1 MSVETRVRAMGRS
14 TSTRDITTGR
24 RTNFTGYVPSKKNE
38 RLIVYESL
46 NERDFIARLEDNTS
60 VIRYDE
66 QPPTLVWSDG
76 TEIYETTFDFRYED
90 VDNRWTLAEVK
101 PLKKVIKHNLIE
113 LYAYARAYALRAGY
127 RGFELWT
134 EREIRAM
141 PQLANADAKMFQD
154 TPYWDEEHLLAVS
167 YAMRLAG
174 GRLTIRELRNRS
186 GLGENAYRAIIRLVA
201 RGDLAPER
209 DDVLL
214 DDNAVVVWS
223 RSE

>member
-1 MSVETRVRAMGRS
+1 MGRS

-24 RTNFTGYVPSKKNE
+24 RTNFTGYFPSQKNG

-46 NERDFIARLEDNTS
+46 NERDFVALLEDNRG

-66 QPPTLVWSDG
+66 QPPTLEWSDG
-76 TEIYETTFDFRYED
+76 EEIYETTFDFRYED
-90 VDNRWTLAEVK
+90 VDELWTLVEVK
-101 PLKKVIKHNLIE
+101 PLAKVIKHNLTE

-141 PQLANADAKMFQD
+141 PRLANADIKIFQD
-154 TPYWDEEHLLAVS
+154 TPYWDEGHLLAVCH
-167 YAMRLAG
+167 AMRTAG
-174 GRLTIRELRNRS
+174 GRINTRELRARS

-201 RGDLAPER
+201 RGD
-209 DDVLL
+209 
-214 DDNAVVVWS
+214 
-223 RSE
+223 